1 MRPLDETMNLGDT
14 ALPVDG
20 LEVEEVSDEST
31 IRQFLLVIAKHLQRR
46 VLLRSQIGDSRDA
59 PLDTL
64 FLFD

>member
-31 IRQFLLVIAKHLQRR
+31 IRQFAADWRRR
-46 VLLRSQIGDSRDA
+46 VSQEYALALLRDEPGNHARVHVN
-59 PLDTL
+59 
-64 FLFD
+64 